1 MALGGTIATNH
12 FSNSTVDE
20 TWMDFNWSAS
30 QNKNDNY
37 SNVSWEVR
45 AKRNSSHWV
54 KFYNVYLNINGDVR
68 NLSGKY
74 DNDTVIASGSFT
86 VWHNSTGDGS
96 FSISM
101 SANVYYSNSGS
112 ISKSDSCNL
121 DRIPRYLSSMN
132 VWLDSS
138 GLNWAKVKWT
148 CGEERDWTGWSFQ
161 MGISDDK
168 KDYTGSATYQEEV
181 ASDGKSG
188 WFLIK
193 NLEPALNTA
202 ITVKITRKDSQLS
215 SYKNINISTK
225 NKATITSQNDNFS
238 VNSDNSLT
246 VKCDNPSGN
255 QIAYFLDCPSGTRR
269 LTSNKTT
276 NTSYTWSAAQ
286 ILSMLQYI
294 KTSNSSSIKIGIITY
309 GNAEYYSEKVGIL
322 NVVNSNPIFS
332 NFTYQDTNNVT
343 TALTGNNQIIIKG
356 YSNVKGIISTA
367 NKAIA
372 QNSATMSKYR
382 FIIGDIQKEA
392 NYSSDSEVGITIS
405 KANNNVFNMYAIDSR
420 GNSTLKTISPSTY
433 KAYNNINI
441 KSAVAQRQNNG
452 IGSGVILTFSGDIW
466 NNSFGNVK
474 NEITSCIYKYKKTNS
489 NTWLT
494 GETNIMPEVKGQS
507 YSKSV
512 LIKGDKGAEGFEVNS
527 SYNVQIIIKDKLS
540 TYTYELLIGTGTPGI
555 AITAKGIAF
564 FNMYDEQLG
573 GAIQI
578 TGDLYVNGKKINS

>member
-1 MALGGTIATNH
+1 MALSGTIATNH

-37 SNVSWEVR
+37 SSVSWEVR
-45 AKRNSSHWV
+45 AKRTNSHWV

-68 NLSGKY
+68 NLSGQY
-74 DNDTVIASGSFT
+74 YNDTVIASGSFT

-96 FSISM
+96 FSMSM
-101 SANVYYSNSGS
+101 SANVYYSNGGN
-112 ISKSDSCNL
+112 ISDSGTCWL
-121 DRIPRYLSSMN
+121 DKIPRYLNSINIYNNGSS
-132 VWLDSS
+132 
-138 GLNWAKVKWT
+138 LNSISVKWT
-148 CGEERDWTGWSFQ
+148 CDPNRDWTQYSLNGGGWTDAGDSVS
-161 MGISDDK
+161 SDNRSG
-168 KDYTGSATYQEEV
+168 TFTIGGLQPNTTYSVKVRLRRADSKLWSE
-181 ASDGKSG
+181 SG
-188 WFLIK
+188 
-193 NLEPALNTA
+193 T
-202 ITVKITRKDSQLS
+202 
-215 SYKNINISTK
+215 INIATK
-225 NKATITSQNDNFS
+225 NKATIISQNDNFS
-238 VNSDNSLT
+238 VNSDNALI

-269 LTSNKTT
+269 LTSAKTT

-309 GNAEYYSEKVGIL
+309 GNAEYYSEKVGTL

-332 NFTYQDTNNVT
+332 NFTYQDTNNAT

-372 QNSATMSKYR
+372 QNSADMSKYR
-382 FIIGDIQKEA
+382 FIIGDVQKEA

-405 KANNNVFNMYAIDSR
+405 NANNNVFNMYAIDSR

-433 KAYNNINI
+433 KAYSNINI

-452 IGSGVILTFSGDIW
+452 IGSSVVLTFAGDIW
-466 NNSFGNVK
+466 NNSFGSVQ

-494 GETNIMPEVKGQS
+494 GKTNIMPDVKGQS
-507 YSKSV
+507 YSKSI
-512 LIKGDKGAEGFEVNS
+512 LIKGDKGAEGFEVSS

-540 TYTYELLIGTGTPGI
+540 TYTYELLIGTGKPGI

-564 FNMYDEQLG
+564 FNMYDESLG
-573 GAIQI
+573 GAVQI

>member
-1 MALGGTIATNH
+1 MALSGTIATNH

-37 SNVSWEVR
+37 SSVSWEVR
-45 AKRNSSHWV
+45 AKRTNSHWV

-68 NLSGKY
+68 NLSGQY
-74 DNDTVIASGSFT
+74 YNDTVIASGSFT

-96 FSISM
+96 FSMSM
-101 SANVYYSNSGS
+101 SANVYYSNGGNISGS
-112 ISKSDSCNL
+112 GTCWL
-121 DRIPRYLSSMN
+121 DKIPRYLNSINIYNNGSS
-132 VWLDSS
+132 
-138 GLNWAKVKWT
+138 LNSISVKWT
-148 CGEERDWTGWSFQ
+148 CDPNRDWTQYSLNGGGWTDAGDSVS
-161 MGISDDK
+161 SDNRSG
-168 KDYTGSATYQEEV
+168 TFTIGGLQPNTTYSVKVRLRRADSKLWSE
-181 ASDGKSG
+181 SG
-188 WFLIK
+188 
-193 NLEPALNTA
+193 T
-202 ITVKITRKDSQLS
+202 ITIA
-215 SYKNINISTK
+215 TK
-225 NKATITSQNDNFS
+225 NKATIISQNDNFS
-238 VNSDNSLT
+238 VNSDNALI

-269 LTSNKTT
+269 LTSAKTT

-309 GNAEYYSEKVGIL
+309 GNAEYYSEKVGTL

-433 KAYNNINI
+433 KAYSNINI

-452 IGSGVILTFSGDIW
+452 IGSSVVLTFAGDIW
-466 NNSFGNVK
+466 NNSFGSVQ

-494 GETNIMPEVKGQS
+494 GKTNIMPEVKGQS

>member
-1 MALGGTIATNH
+1 MALSGTIATNH

-37 SNVSWEVR
+37 SSVSWEVR
-45 AKRNSSHWV
+45 AKRTNSHWV

-68 NLSGKY
+68 NLSGQY
-74 DNDTVIASGSFT
+74 YNDTVIASGSFT

-96 FSISM
+96 FSMSM
-101 SANVYYSNSGS
+101 SANVYYSNGGNISGS
-112 ISKSDSCNL
+112 STCWL
-121 DRIPRYLSSMN
+121 DKIPRYLNSINIYNNGSS
-132 VWLDSS
+132 
-138 GLNWAKVKWT
+138 LNSISVKWT
-148 CGEERDWTGWSFQ
+148 CDPNRDWTQYSLNGGGWTDAGDSVS
-161 MGISDDK
+161 SDNRSG
-168 KDYTGSATYQEEV
+168 TFTIGGLQPNTTYSVKVRLRRADSKLWSE
-181 ASDGKSG
+181 SG
-188 WFLIK
+188 
-193 NLEPALNTA
+193 T
-202 ITVKITRKDSQLS
+202 
-215 SYKNINISTK
+215 INIATK
-225 NKATITSQNDNFS
+225 NKATIISQNDNFS
-238 VNSDNSLT
+238 VNSDNALI

-269 LTSNKTT
+269 LTSAKTT

-309 GNAEYYSEKVGIL
+309 GNAEYYSEKVGTL

-332 NFTYQDTNNVT
+332 NFTYQDTNNAT

-420 GNSTLKTISPSTY
+420 GNSTLKTISPRTY
-433 KAYNNINI
+433 KAYSNINI

-452 IGSGVILTFSGDIW
+452 IGSSVVLTFAGDIW
-466 NNSFGNVK
+466 NNSFGSVQ

-494 GETNIMPEVKGQS
+494 GKTNIMPEVKGQS

>member
-1 MALGGTIATNH
+1 MALSGTIATNH

-37 SNVSWEVR
+37 SSVSWEVR
-45 AKRNSSHWV
+45 AKRTNSHWV

-68 NLSGKY
+68 NLSGQY
-74 DNDTVIASGSFT
+74 YNDTVIASGSFT

-96 FSISM
+96 FSMSM
-101 SANVYYSNSGS
+101 SANVYYSNGGNISGS
-112 ISKSDSCNL
+112 GTCWL
-121 DRIPRYLSSMN
+121 DKIPRYLNSINIYNNGSS
-132 VWLDSS
+132 
-138 GLNWAKVKWT
+138 LNSISVKWT
-148 CGEERDWTGWSFQ
+148 CDPNRDWTQYSLNGGGWTDAGDSVS
-161 MGISDDK
+161 SDNRSG
-168 KDYTGSATYQEEV
+168 TFTIGGLQPNTTYSVKVRLRRADSKLWSE
-181 ASDGKSG
+181 SG
-188 WFLIK
+188 
-193 NLEPALNTA
+193 T
-202 ITVKITRKDSQLS
+202 ITIA
-215 SYKNINISTK
+215 TK
-225 NKATITSQNDNFS
+225 NKATIISQNDNFS
-238 VNSDNSLT
+238 VNSDNALI
-246 VKCDNPSGN
+246 VKCVNPSGN

-269 LTSNKTT
+269 LTSAKTT

-309 GNAEYYSEKVGIL
+309 GNAEYYSEKVGTL

-420 GNSTLKTISPSTY
+420 GNSTLKTISPRTY
-433 KAYNNINI
+433 KAYSNINI

-452 IGSGVILTFSGDIW
+452 IGSSVVLTFAGDIW
-466 NNSFGNVK
+466 NNSFGSVQ

-494 GETNIMPEVKGQS
+494 GKTNIMPEVKGQS

>member
-1 MALGGTIATNH
+1 MALSGTIATNH

-37 SNVSWEVR
+37 SSVSWEVR
-45 AKRNSSHWV
+45 AKRTNSHWV

-68 NLSGKY
+68 NLSGQY
-74 DNDTVIASGSFT
+74 YNDTVIASGSFT

-96 FSISM
+96 FSMSM
-101 SANVYYSNSGS
+101 SANVYYSNGGNISGS
-112 ISKSDSCNL
+112 GTCWL
-121 DRIPRYLSSMN
+121 DKIPRYLNSINIYNNGSS
-132 VWLDSS
+132 
-138 GLNWAKVKWT
+138 LNSISVKWT
-148 CGEERDWTGWSFQ
+148 CDPNRDWTQYSLNGGGWTDAGDSVS
-161 MGISDDK
+161 SDNRSG
-168 KDYTGSATYQEEV
+168 TFTIGGLQPNTTYSVKVRLRRADSKLWSE
-181 ASDGKSG
+181 SG
-188 WFLIK
+188 
-193 NLEPALNTA
+193 T
-202 ITVKITRKDSQLS
+202 ITIA
-215 SYKNINISTK
+215 TK
-225 NKATITSQNDNFS
+225 NKATIISQNDNFS
-238 VNSDNSLT
+238 VNSDNALI

-269 LTSNKTT
+269 LTSAKTT

-309 GNAEYYSEKVGIL
+309 GNAEYYSEKVGTL

-332 NFTYQDTNNVT
+332 NFTYQDTNNAT

-372 QNSATMSKYR
+372 QNSADMSKYR
-382 FIIGDIQKEA
+382 FIIGDVQKEA

-405 KANNNVFNMYAIDSR
+405 NANNNVFNMYAIDSR

-433 KAYNNINI
+433 KAYSNINI

-452 IGSGVILTFSGDIW
+452 IGSSVVLTFAGDIW
-466 NNSFGNVK
+466 NNSFGSVQ

-494 GETNIMPEVKGQS
+494 GKTNIMPDVKGQS
-507 YSKSV
+507 YSKSI
-512 LIKGDKGAEGFEVNS
+512 LIKGDKGAEGFEVSS

-540 TYTYELLIGTGTPGI
+540 TYTYELLIGTGKPGI
-555 AITAKGIAF
+555 AITANGIAF
-564 FNMYDEQLG
+564 FNMYDESLG
-573 GAIQI
+573 GAVQI

>member
-1 MALGGTIATNH
+1 MALSGTIATNH

-37 SNVSWEVR
+37 SSVSWEVR
-45 AKRNSSHWV
+45 AKRTNSHWV

-68 NLSGKY
+68 NLSGQY
-74 DNDTVIASGSFT
+74 YNDTVIASGSFT

-96 FSISM
+96 FSMSM
-101 SANVYYSNSGS
+101 SANVYYSNGGNISGS
-112 ISKSDSCNL
+112 GTCWL
-121 DRIPRYLSSMN
+121 DKIPRYLNSINIYNNGSS
-132 VWLDSS
+132 
-138 GLNWAKVKWT
+138 LNSISVKWT
-148 CGEERDWTGWSFQ
+148 CDPNRDWTQYSLNGGGWTDAGDSVS
-161 MGISDDK
+161 SDNRSG
-168 KDYTGSATYQEEV
+168 TFTIGGLQPNTTYSVKVRLRRADSKLWSE
-181 ASDGKSG
+181 SG
-188 WFLIK
+188 
-193 NLEPALNTA
+193 T
-202 ITVKITRKDSQLS
+202 
-215 SYKNINISTK
+215 INIATK
-225 NKATITSQNDNFS
+225 NKATIISQNDNFS
-238 VNSDNSLT
+238 VNSDNALI

-269 LTSNKTT
+269 LTSAKTT

-309 GNAEYYSEKVGIL
+309 GNAEYYSEKVGTL

-332 NFTYQDTNNVT
+332 NFTYQDTNNAT

-372 QNSATMSKYR
+372 QNSADMSKYR
-382 FIIGDIQKEA
+382 FIIGDVQKEA
-392 NYSSDSEVGITIS
+392 NYSSNSEVGITIS
-405 KANNNVFNMYAIDSR
+405 NANNNVFNMYAIDSR

-433 KAYNNINI
+433 KAYSNINI

-452 IGSGVILTFSGDIW
+452 IGSSVVLTFAGDIW
-466 NNSFGNVK
+466 NNSFGSVQ

-494 GETNIMPEVKGQS
+494 GKTNIMPDVKGQS
-507 YSKSV
+507 YSKSI
-512 LIKGDKGAEGFEVNS
+512 LIKGDKGAEGFEVSS

-540 TYTYELLIGTGTPGI
+540 TYTYELLIGTGKPGI

-564 FNMYDEQLG
+564 FNMYDESLG
-573 GAIQI
+573 GAVQI

>member
-1 MALGGTIATNH
+1 MALSGTIATNH

-37 SNVSWEVR
+37 SSVSWEVR
-45 AKRNSSHWV
+45 AKRTNSHWV

-68 NLSGKY
+68 NLSGQY
-74 DNDTVIASGSFT
+74 YNDTVIASGSFT

-96 FSISM
+96 FSMSM
-101 SANVYYSNSGS
+101 SANVYYSNGGNISGS
-112 ISKSDSCNL
+112 GTCWL
-121 DRIPRYLSSMN
+121 DKIPRYLNSINIYNNGSS
-132 VWLDSS
+132 
-138 GLNWAKVKWT
+138 LNSISVKWT
-148 CGEERDWTGWSFQ
+148 CDPNRDWTQYSLNGGGWTDAGDSVS
-161 MGISDDK
+161 SDNRSG
-168 KDYTGSATYQEEV
+168 TFTIGGLQPNTTYSVKVRLRRADSKLWSE
-181 ASDGKSG
+181 SG
-188 WFLIK
+188 
-193 NLEPALNTA
+193 T
-202 ITVKITRKDSQLS
+202 
-215 SYKNINISTK
+215 INIATK
-225 NKATITSQNDNFS
+225 NKATIISQNDNFS
-238 VNSDNSLT
+238 VNSDNALI

-269 LTSNKTT
+269 LTSAKTT

-309 GNAEYYSEKVGIL
+309 GNAEYYSEKVGTL

-332 NFTYQDTNNVT
+332 NFTYQDTNNAT

-372 QNSATMSKYR
+372 QNSADMSKYR
-382 FIIGDIQKEA
+382 FIIGDVQKEA

-405 KANNNVFNMYAIDSR
+405 NANNNVFNMYAIDSR

-433 KAYNNINI
+433 KAYSNINI

-452 IGSGVILTFSGDIW
+452 IGSSVVLTFAGDIW
-466 NNSFGNVK
+466 NNSFGSVQ

-494 GETNIMPEVKGQS
+494 GKTNIMPDVKGQS
-507 YSKSV
+507 YSKSI
-512 LIKGDKGAEGFEVNS
+512 LIKGDKGAEGFEVSS

-540 TYTYELLIGTGTPGI
+540 TYTYELLIGTGKPGI

-564 FNMYDEQLG
+564 FNMYDESLG
-573 GAIQI
+573 GAVQI

>member
-1 MALGGTIATNH
+1 MALSGTIATNH

-37 SNVSWEVR
+37 SSVSWEVR
-45 AKRNSSHWV
+45 AKRTNSHWV

-68 NLSGKY
+68 NLSGQY
-74 DNDTVIASGSFT
+74 YNDTVIASGSFT

-96 FSISM
+96 FSMSM
-101 SANVYYSNSGS
+101 SANVYYSNGGNISGS
-112 ISKSDSCNL
+112 GTCWL
-121 DRIPRYLSSMN
+121 DKIPRYLNSINIYNNGSS
-132 VWLDSS
+132 
-138 GLNWAKVKWT
+138 LNSISVKWT
-148 CGEERDWTGWSFQ
+148 CDPNRDWTQYSLNGGGWTDAGDSVS
-161 MGISDDK
+161 SDNRSG
-168 KDYTGSATYQEEV
+168 TFTIGGLQPNTTYSVKVRLRRTDSKLWSE
-181 ASDGKSG
+181 SG
-188 WFLIK
+188 
-193 NLEPALNTA
+193 T
-202 ITVKITRKDSQLS
+202 
-215 SYKNINISTK
+215 INIATK
-225 NKATITSQNDNFS
+225 NKATIISQNDNFS
-238 VNSDNSLT
+238 VNSDNALI

-269 LTSNKTT
+269 LTSAKTT

-309 GNAEYYSEKVGIL
+309 GNAEYYSEKVGTL

-332 NFTYQDTNNVT
+332 NFTYQDTNNAT

-372 QNSATMSKYR
+372 QNSADMSKYR
-382 FIIGDIQKEA
+382 FIIGDVQKEA

-405 KANNNVFNMYAIDSR
+405 NANNNVFNMYAIDSR

-433 KAYNNINI
+433 KAYSNINI

-452 IGSGVILTFSGDIW
+452 IGSSVVLTFAGDIW
-466 NNSFGNVK
+466 NNSFGSVQ

-494 GETNIMPEVKGQS
+494 GKTNIMPDVKGQS
-507 YSKSV
+507 YSKSI
-512 LIKGDKGAEGFEVNS
+512 LIKGDKGAEGFEVSS

-540 TYTYELLIGTGTPGI
+540 TYTYELLIGTGKPGI
-555 AITAKGIAF
+555 AITANGIAF
-564 FNMYDEQLG
+564 FNMYDESLG
-573 GAIQI
+573 GAVQI

>member
-1 MALGGTIATNH
+1 MALSGTIATNH

-37 SNVSWEVR
+37 SSVSWEVR
-45 AKRNSSHWV
+45 AKRTNSHWV

-68 NLSGKY
+68 NLSGQY
-74 DNDTVIASGSFT
+74 YNDTVIASGSFT

-96 FSISM
+96 FSMSM
-101 SANVYYSNSGS
+101 SANVYYSNGGNISGS
-112 ISKSDSCNL
+112 GTCWL
-121 DRIPRYLSSMN
+121 DKIPRYLNSINIYNNGSS
-132 VWLDSS
+132 
-138 GLNWAKVKWT
+138 LNSISVKWT
-148 CGEERDWTGWSFQ
+148 CDPNRDWTQYSLNGGGWTDAGDSVS
-161 MGISDDK
+161 SDNRSG
-168 KDYTGSATYQEEV
+168 TFTIGGLQPNTTYSV
-181 ASDGKSG
+181 KVRLRRADSG
-188 WFLIK
+188 LWS
-193 NLEPALNTA
+193 ESGT
-202 ITVKITRKDSQLS
+202 ITIA
-215 SYKNINISTK
+215 TK

-238 VNSDNSLT
+238 VNSDNALI
-246 VKCDNPSGN
+246 VKCDNTSGN

-269 LTSNKTT
+269 LTSAKTT

-309 GNAEYYSEKVGIL
+309 GNAEYYSEKIGTL

-332 NFTYQDTNNVT
+332 NFTYQDTNNAT

-372 QNSATMSKYR
+372 QNSADMSKYR
-382 FIIGDIQKEA
+382 FIIGDVQKEA

-405 KANNNVFNMYAIDSR
+405 NANNNVFNMYAIDSR

-433 KAYNNINI
+433 KAYSNINI
-441 KSAVAQRQNNG
+441 KSAVAERQNNG
-452 IGSGVILTFSGDIW
+452 IGSSVVLTFAGDIW
-466 NNSFGNVK
+466 NNSFGSVQ

-494 GETNIMPEVKGQS
+494 GETNIMPDVKGQS
-507 YSKSV
+507 YSKSI
-512 LIKGDKGAEGFEVNS
+512 LIKGDKGAEGFEVSS

-540 TYTYELLIGTGTPGI
+540 TYTYELLIGTGKPGI
-555 AITAKGIAF
+555 AITANGIAF
-564 FNMYDEQLG
+564 FNMYDESLG
-573 GAIQI
+573 GAVQI

>member
-1 MALGGTIATNH
+1 MALSGTIATNH

-37 SNVSWEVR
+37 SSVSWEVR
-45 AKRNSSHWV
+45 TKRTNSHWV

-68 NLSGKY
+68 NLSGQY
-74 DNDTVIASGSFT
+74 YNDTVIASGSFT

-96 FSISM
+96 FSMSM
-101 SANVYYSNSGS
+101 SANVYYSNGGNISGS
-112 ISKSDSCNL
+112 GTCWL
-121 DRIPRYLSSMN
+121 DKIPRYLNSINIYNNGSS
-132 VWLDSS
+132 
-138 GLNWAKVKWT
+138 LNSISVKWT
-148 CGEERDWTGWSFQ
+148 CDPNRDWTQYSLNGGGWTDAGDSVS
-161 MGISDDK
+161 SDNRSG
-168 KDYTGSATYQEEV
+168 TFTIGGLQPNTTYSVKVRLRRADSKLWSE
-181 ASDGKSG
+181 SG
-188 WFLIK
+188 
-193 NLEPALNTA
+193 T
-202 ITVKITRKDSQLS
+202 
-215 SYKNINISTK
+215 INIATK
-225 NKATITSQNDNFS
+225 NKATIISQNDNFS
-238 VNSDNSLT
+238 VNSDNALI

-269 LTSNKTT
+269 LTSAKTT

-309 GNAEYYSEKVGIL
+309 GNAEYYSEKVGTL

-332 NFTYQDTNNVT
+332 NFTYQDTNNAT

-372 QNSATMSKYR
+372 QNSADMSKYR
-382 FIIGDIQKEA
+382 FIIGDVQKEA

-405 KANNNVFNMYAIDSR
+405 NANNNVFNMYAIDSR

-433 KAYNNINI
+433 KAYSNINI

-452 IGSGVILTFSGDIW
+452 IGSSVVLTFAGDIW
-466 NNSFGNVK
+466 NNSFGSVQ

-494 GETNIMPEVKGQS
+494 GKTNIMPDVKGQS
-507 YSKSV
+507 YSKSI
-512 LIKGDKGAEGFEVNS
+512 LIKGDKGAEGFEVSS

-540 TYTYELLIGTGTPGI
+540 TYTYELLIGTGKPGI

-564 FNMYDEQLG
+564 FNMYDESLG
-573 GAIQI
+573 GAVQI

>member
-1 MALGGTIATNH
+1 MALSGTIATNH

-37 SNVSWEVR
+37 SSVSWEVR
-45 AKRNSSHWV
+45 AKRTNSHWV

-68 NLSGKY
+68 NLSGQY
-74 DNDTVIASGSFT
+74 YNDTVIASGSFT

-96 FSISM
+96 FSMSM
-101 SANVYYSNSGS
+101 SANVYYSNGGNISGS
-112 ISKSDSCNL
+112 STCWL
-121 DRIPRYLSSMN
+121 DKIPRYLNSINIYNNGSS
-132 VWLDSS
+132 
-138 GLNWAKVKWT
+138 LNSISVKWT
-148 CGEERDWTGWSFQ
+148 CDPNRDWTQYSLNGGGWTDAGDSVS
-161 MGISDDK
+161 SDNRSG
-168 KDYTGSATYQEEV
+168 TFTIGGLQPNTTYSVKVRLRRADSKLWSE
-181 ASDGKSG
+181 SG
-188 WFLIK
+188 
-193 NLEPALNTA
+193 T
-202 ITVKITRKDSQLS
+202 
-215 SYKNINISTK
+215 INIATK
-225 NKATITSQNDNFS
+225 NKATIISQNDNFS
-238 VNSDNSLT
+238 VNSDNALI

-269 LTSNKTT
+269 LTSAKTT

-309 GNAEYYSEKVGIL
+309 GNAEYYSEKVGTL

-332 NFTYQDTNNVT
+332 NFTYQDTNNAT

-372 QNSATMSKYR
+372 QNSADMSKYR
-382 FIIGDIQKEA
+382 FIIGDVQKEA

-405 KANNNVFNMYAIDSR
+405 NANNNVFNMYAIDSR

-433 KAYNNINI
+433 KAYSNINI

-452 IGSGVILTFSGDIW
+452 IGSSVVLTFAGDIW
-466 NNSFGNVK
+466 NNSFGSVQ

-494 GETNIMPEVKGQS
+494 GKTNIMPDVKGQS
-507 YSKSV
+507 YSKSI
-512 LIKGDKGAEGFEVNS
+512 LIKGDKGAEGFEVSS

-540 TYTYELLIGTGTPGI
+540 TYTYELLIGTGKPGI

-564 FNMYDEQLG
+564 FNMYDESLG
-573 GAIQI
+573 GAVQI

>member
-1 MALGGTIATNH
+1 MALSGTIATNH

-37 SNVSWEVR
+37 SSVSWEVR
-45 AKRNSSHWV
+45 AKRTNSHWV

-68 NLSGKY
+68 NLSGQY
-74 DNDTVIASGSFT
+74 YNDTVIASGSFT

-101 SANVYYSNSGS
+101 SANVYYSNGGNISGS
-112 ISKSDSCNL
+112 GTCWL
-121 DRIPRYLSSMN
+121 DKIPRYLSSMN
-132 VWLDSS
+132 AWLDSS

-148 CGEERDWTGWSFQ
+148 CGEKRDWTGWSFQ
-161 MGISDDK
+161 MGISDDQK
-168 KDYTGSATYQEEV
+168 TYTGSATYQEDV
-181 ASDGKSG
+181 ATDGKSG

-193 NLEPALNTA
+193 NLEPALNTT
-202 ITVKITRKDSQLS
+202 ITVKIRREDSQLS
-215 SYKNINISTK
+215 SYKNISISTK
-225 NKATITSQNDNFS
+225 NKAVISNIADKFNI
-238 VNSDNSLT
+238 NSDKELT
-246 VKCDNPSGN
+246 VSCNNPSGN

-269 LTSNKTT
+269 LTTSKTT

-286 ILSMLQYI
+286 ILSMLQYF
-294 KTSNSSSIKIGIITY
+294 KTSNSSSIKVGVITY
-309 GNAEYYSEKVGIL
+309 GNAEYYSEKVGTL

-332 NFTYQDTNNVT
+332 NFTYQDTNNAT

-382 FIIGDIQKEA
+382 FIIGDTQKEA

-433 KAYNNINI
+433 KAYSNINI

-452 IGSGVILTFSGDIW
+452 IGSSVVLTFAGDIW
-466 NNSFGNVK
+466 NNSFGSVQ

-494 GETNIMPEVKGQS
+494 GKTNIMPEVKGQS

>member
-1 MALGGTIATNH
+1 MALSGTIATNH

-37 SNVSWEVR
+37 SSVSWEVR
-45 AKRNSSHWV
+45 AKRTNSHWV

-68 NLSGKY
+68 NLSGQY
-74 DNDTVIASGSFT
+74 YNDTVIASGSFT

-96 FSISM
+96 FSMSM
-101 SANVYYSNSGS
+101 SANVYYSNGGNISGS
-112 ISKSDSCNL
+112 GTCWL
-121 DRIPRYLSSMN
+121 DKIPRYLNSINIYNNGSS
-132 VWLDSS
+132 
-138 GLNWAKVKWT
+138 LNSISVKWT
-148 CGEERDWTGWSFQ
+148 CDPNRDWTQYSLNGGGWTDAGDSVS
-161 MGISDDK
+161 SDNRSG
-168 KDYTGSATYQEEV
+168 TFTIGGLQPNTTYSVKVRLRRADSKLWSE
-181 ASDGKSG
+181 SG
-188 WFLIK
+188 
-193 NLEPALNTA
+193 T
-202 ITVKITRKDSQLS
+202 
-215 SYKNINISTK
+215 INIATK
-225 NKATITSQNDNFS
+225 NKATIISQNDNFS
-238 VNSDNSLT
+238 VNSDNALI

-269 LTSNKTT
+269 LTSAKTT

-309 GNAEYYSEKVGIL
+309 GNAEYYSEKVGTL

-332 NFTYQDTNNVT
+332 NFTYQDTNNAT

-420 GNSTLKTISPSTY
+420 GNSTLKTISPRTY
-433 KAYNNINI
+433 KAYSNINI

-452 IGSGVILTFSGDIW
+452 IGSSVVLTFAGDIW
-466 NNSFGNVK
+466 NNSFGSVQ

-494 GETNIMPEVKGQS
+494 GKTNIMPEVKGQS

>member
-1 MALGGTIATNH
+1 MALSGTIATNH

-37 SNVSWEVR
+37 SSVSWEVR
-45 AKRNSSHWV
+45 AKRTNSHWV

-68 NLSGKY
+68 NLSGQY
-74 DNDTVIASGSFT
+74 YNDTVIASGSFT

-96 FSISM
+96 FSMSI
-101 SANVYYSNSGS
+101 SANVYYSNGGNISGS
-112 ISKSDSCNL
+112 GTCWL
-121 DRIPRYLSSMN
+121 DKIPRYLNSINIYNNGSS
-132 VWLDSS
+132 
-138 GLNWAKVKWT
+138 LNSISVKWT
-148 CGEERDWTGWSFQ
+148 CDPNRDWTQYSLNGGGWTDAGDSVS
-161 MGISDDK
+161 SDNRSG
-168 KDYTGSATYQEEV
+168 TFTIGGLQPNTTYSVKVRLRRADSKLWSE
-181 ASDGKSG
+181 SG
-188 WFLIK
+188 
-193 NLEPALNTA
+193 T
-202 ITVKITRKDSQLS
+202 
-215 SYKNINISTK
+215 INIATK
-225 NKATITSQNDNFS
+225 NKATIISQNDNFS
-238 VNSDNSLT
+238 VNSDNALI

-269 LTSNKTT
+269 LTSAKTT

-309 GNAEYYSEKVGIL
+309 GNAEYYSEKVGTL

-332 NFTYQDTNNVT
+332 NFTYQDTNNAT

-372 QNSATMSKYR
+372 QNSADMSKYR
-382 FIIGDIQKEA
+382 FIIGDVQKEA

-405 KANNNVFNMYAIDSR
+405 NANNNVFNMYAIDSR

-433 KAYNNINI
+433 KAYSNINI

-452 IGSGVILTFSGDIW
+452 IGSSVVLTFAGDIW
-466 NNSFGNVK
+466 NNSFGSVQ

-494 GETNIMPEVKGQS
+494 GKTNIMPDVKGQS
-507 YSKSV
+507 YSKSI
-512 LIKGDKGAEGFEVNS
+512 LIKGDKGAEGFEVSS

-540 TYTYELLIGTGTPGI
+540 TYTYELLIGTGKPGI
-555 AITAKGIAF
+555 AITANGIAF
-564 FNMYDEQLG
+564 FNMYDESLG
-573 GAIQI
+573 GAVQI

>member
-1 MALGGTIATNH
+1 MALSGTIATNH

-37 SNVSWEVR
+37 SSVSWEVR
-45 AKRNSSHWV
+45 AKRTNSHWV

-68 NLSGKY
+68 NLSGQY
-74 DNDTVIASGSFT
+74 YNDTVIASGSFT

-96 FSISM
+96 FSMSM
-101 SANVYYSNSGS
+101 SANVYYSNGGNISGS
-112 ISKSDSCNL
+112 GTCWLNK
-121 DRIPRYLSSMN
+121 IPRYLNSINIYNNGSS
-132 VWLDSS
+132 
-138 GLNWAKVKWT
+138 LNSISVKWT
-148 CGEERDWTGWSFQ
+148 CDPNRDWTQYSLNGGGWTDAGDSVS
-161 MGISDDK
+161 SDNRSG
-168 KDYTGSATYQEEV
+168 TFTIGGLQPNTTYSVKVRLRRADSKLWSE
-181 ASDGKSG
+181 SG
-188 WFLIK
+188 
-193 NLEPALNTA
+193 T
-202 ITVKITRKDSQLS
+202 
-215 SYKNINISTK
+215 INIATK
-225 NKATITSQNDNFS
+225 NKATIISQNDNFS
-238 VNSDNSLT
+238 VNSDNALI

-269 LTSNKTT
+269 LTSAKTT

-309 GNAEYYSEKVGIL
+309 GNAEYYSEKVGTL

-332 NFTYQDTNNVT
+332 NFTYQDTNNAT

-420 GNSTLKTISPSTY
+420 GNSTLKTISPRTY
-433 KAYNNINI
+433 KAYSNINI

-452 IGSGVILTFSGDIW
+452 IGSSVVLTFAGDIW
-466 NNSFGNVK
+466 NNSFGSVQ

-494 GETNIMPEVKGQS
+494 GKTNIMPEVKGQS

>member
-1 MALGGTIATNH
+1 MALSGTIATNH

-37 SNVSWEVR
+37 SSVSWEVR
-45 AKRNSSHWV
+45 AKRTNSHWV

-68 NLSGKY
+68 NLSGQY
-74 DNDTVIASGSFT
+74 YNDTVIASGSFT

-96 FSISM
+96 FSMSI
-101 SANVYYSNSGS
+101 SANVYYSNGGNISGS
-112 ISKSDSCNL
+112 GTCWL
-121 DRIPRYLSSMN
+121 DKIPRYLNSINIYNNGSS
-132 VWLDSS
+132 
-138 GLNWAKVKWT
+138 LNSISVKWT
-148 CGEERDWTGWSFQ
+148 CDPNRDWTQYSLNGGGWTDAGDSVS
-161 MGISDDK
+161 SDNRSG
-168 KDYTGSATYQEEV
+168 TFTIGGLQPNTTYSVKVRLRRADSKLWSE
-181 ASDGKSG
+181 SG
-188 WFLIK
+188 
-193 NLEPALNTA
+193 T
-202 ITVKITRKDSQLS
+202 
-215 SYKNINISTK
+215 INIATK
-225 NKATITSQNDNFS
+225 NKATIISQNDNFS
-238 VNSDNSLT
+238 VNSDNALI

-269 LTSNKTT
+269 LTSAKTT

-309 GNAEYYSEKVGIL
+309 GNAEYYSEKVGTL

-332 NFTYQDTNNVT
+332 NFTYQDTNNAT

-372 QNSATMSKYR
+372 QNSADMSKYR
-382 FIIGDIQKEA
+382 FIIGDVQKEA

-405 KANNNVFNMYAIDSR
+405 NANNNVFNMYAIDSR

-433 KAYNNINI
+433 KAYSNINI

-452 IGSGVILTFSGDIW
+452 IGSSVVLTFAGDIW
-466 NNSFGNVK
+466 NNSFGSVQ

-494 GETNIMPEVKGQS
+494 GKTNIMPDVKGQS
-507 YSKSV
+507 YSKSI
-512 LIKGDKGAEGFEVNS
+512 LIKGDKGAEGFEVSS

-540 TYTYELLIGTGTPGI
+540 TYTYELLIGTGKPGI

-564 FNMYDEQLG
+564 FNMYDESLG
-573 GAIQI
+573 GAVQI

>member
-1 MALGGTIATNH
+1 MALSGTIATNH

-30 QNKNDNY
+30 QNKNNNY
-37 SNVSWEVR
+37 SSVSWEVR
-45 AKRNSSHWV
+45 AKRTNSHWV

-68 NLSGKY
+68 NLSGQY
-74 DNDTVIASGSFT
+74 YNDTVIASGSFT

-96 FSISM
+96 FSMSM
-101 SANVYYSNSGS
+101 SANVYYSNGGNISGS
-112 ISKSDSCNL
+112 GTCWL
-121 DRIPRYLSSMN
+121 DKIPRYLNSINIYNNGSS
-132 VWLDSS
+132 
-138 GLNWAKVKWT
+138 LNSISVKWT
-148 CGEERDWTGWSFQ
+148 CDPNRDWTQYSLNGGGWTDAGDSVS
-161 MGISDDK
+161 SDNRSG
-168 KDYTGSATYQEEV
+168 TFTIGGLQPNTTYSVKVRLRRADSKLWSE
-181 ASDGKSG
+181 SG
-188 WFLIK
+188 
-193 NLEPALNTA
+193 T
-202 ITVKITRKDSQLS
+202 
-215 SYKNINISTK
+215 INIATK
-225 NKATITSQNDNFS
+225 NKATIISQNDNFS
-238 VNSDNSLT
+238 VNSDNALI

-269 LTSNKTT
+269 LTSAKTT
-276 NTSYTWSAAQ
+276 NTSYTWSEAQ

-309 GNAEYYSEKVGIL
+309 GNAEYYSEKVGTL

-332 NFTYQDTNNVT
+332 NFTYQDTNNAT

-420 GNSTLKTISPSTY
+420 GNSTLKTISPRTY
-433 KAYNNINI
+433 KAYSNINI

-452 IGSGVILTFSGDIW
+452 IGSSVVLTFAGDIW
-466 NNSFGNVK
+466 NNSFGSVQ

-494 GETNIMPEVKGQS
+494 GKTNIMPEVKGQS

>member
-1 MALGGTIATNH
+1 MALSGTIATNH

-37 SNVSWEVR
+37 SSVSWEVR
-45 AKRNSSHWV
+45 AKRTNSHWV

-68 NLSGKY
+68 NLSGQY
-74 DNDTVIASGSFT
+74 YNDTVIASGSFT

-96 FSISM
+96 FSMSM
-101 SANVYYSNSGS
+101 SANVYYSNGGNISGS
-112 ISKSDSCNL
+112 GTCWL
-121 DRIPRYLSSMN
+121 DKIPRYLNSINIYNNGSS
-132 VWLDSS
+132 
-138 GLNWAKVKWT
+138 LNSISVKWT
-148 CGEERDWTGWSFQ
+148 CDPNADYIQYSLNNGGWTDAHGDYGSTGTSGTFSIGGLAPNTSYNVRIRLRRADSGLWS
-161 MGISDDK
+161 
-168 KDYTGSATYQEEV
+168 E
-181 ASDGKSG
+181 SG
-188 WFLIK
+188 
-193 NLEPALNTA
+193 T
-202 ITVKITRKDSQLS
+202 ITIA
-215 SYKNINISTK
+215 TK

-238 VNSDNSLT
+238 VNSDNALT

-269 LTSNKTT
+269 LTSAKTT

-309 GNAEYYSEKVGIL
+309 GNAEYYSEKVGTL

-332 NFTYQDTNNVT
+332 NFTYQDTNNAT

-372 QNSATMSKYR
+372 QNSADMSKYR
-382 FIIGDIQKEA
+382 FIIGDVQKEA

-405 KANNNVFNMYAIDSR
+405 NANNNVFNMYAIDSR

-433 KAYNNINI
+433 KAYSNINI

-452 IGSGVILTFSGDIW
+452 IGSSVVLTFAGDIW
-466 NNSFGNVK
+466 NNSFGSVQ

-494 GETNIMPEVKGQS
+494 GETNIMPDVKGQS
-507 YSKSV
+507 YSKSI
-512 LIKGDKGAEGFEVNS
+512 LIKGDKGAEGFEVSS

-540 TYTYELLIGTGTPGI
+540 TYTYELLIGTGKPGI
-555 AITAKGIAF
+555 AITANGIAF
-564 FNMYDEQLG
+564 FNMYDESLG
-573 GAIQI
+573 GAVQI

>member
-1 MALGGTIATNH
+1 MALSGTIATNH

-37 SNVSWEVR
+37 SSVSWEVR
-45 AKRNSSHWV
+45 AKRTNSHWV

-68 NLSGKY
+68 NLSGQY
-74 DNDTVIASGSFT
+74 YNDTVIASGSFT

-96 FSISM
+96 FSMSM
-101 SANVYYSNSGS
+101 SANVYYSNGGNISGS
-112 ISKSDSCNL
+112 GTCWL
-121 DRIPRYLSSMN
+121 DKIPRYLNSINIYNNGSS
-132 VWLDSS
+132 
-138 GLNWAKVKWT
+138 LNSISVKWT
-148 CGEERDWTGWSFQ
+148 CDPNRDWTQYSLNGGGWTDAGDSVS
-161 MGISDDK
+161 SDNRSG
-168 KDYTGSATYQEEV
+168 TFTIGGLQPNTTYSVKVRLRRADSKLWSE
-181 ASDGKSG
+181 SG
-188 WFLIK
+188 
-193 NLEPALNTA
+193 T
-202 ITVKITRKDSQLS
+202 
-215 SYKNINISTK
+215 INIATK
-225 NKATITSQNDNFS
+225 NKATIISQNDNFS
-238 VNSDNSLT
+238 VNSDNALI

-269 LTSNKTT
+269 LTSAKTT

-309 GNAEYYSEKVGIL
+309 GNAEYYSEKVGTL

-332 NFTYQDTNNVT
+332 NFTYQDTNNAT

-420 GNSTLKTISPSTY
+420 GNSTLKTISPRTY
-433 KAYNNINI
+433 KAYSNINI

-452 IGSGVILTFSGDIW
+452 IGSSVVLTFAGVIW
-466 NNSFGNVK
+466 YNSFGSVQ
-474 NEITSCIYKYKKTNS
+474 NEITICIYKYKKTNS

-494 GETNIMPEVKGQS
+494 GKTNIMPEVKGQS

>member
-1 MALGGTIATNH
+1 MALSGTIATNH
-12 FSNSTVDE
+12 FSNSTVDD

-37 SNVSWEVR
+37 SSVSWEVR
-45 AKRNSSHWV
+45 AKRTNSHWV

-68 NLSGKY
+68 NLSGQY
-74 DNDTVIASGSFT
+74 YNDTVIASGSFT

-96 FSISM
+96 FSMSM
-101 SANVYYSNSGS
+101 SANVYYSNGGNISGS
-112 ISKSDSCNL
+112 GTCWL
-121 DRIPRYLSSMN
+121 DKIPRYLNSINIYNNGSS
-132 VWLDSS
+132 
-138 GLNWAKVKWT
+138 LNSISVKWT
-148 CGEERDWTGWSFQ
+148 CDPNRDWTQYSLNGGGWTDAGDSVS
-161 MGISDDK
+161 SDNRSG
-168 KDYTGSATYQEEV
+168 TFTIGGLQPNTTYSVKVRLRRADSKLWSE
-181 ASDGKSG
+181 SG
-188 WFLIK
+188 
-193 NLEPALNTA
+193 T
-202 ITVKITRKDSQLS
+202 
-215 SYKNINISTK
+215 INIATK
-225 NKATITSQNDNFS
+225 NKATIISQNDNFS
-238 VNSDNSLT
+238 VNSDNALI

-269 LTSNKTT
+269 LTSAKTT

-309 GNAEYYSEKVGIL
+309 GNAEYYSEKVGTL

-332 NFTYQDTNNVT
+332 NFTYQDTNNAT

-420 GNSTLKTISPSTY
+420 GNSTLKTISPRTY
-433 KAYNNINI
+433 KAYSNINI

-452 IGSGVILTFSGDIW
+452 IGSSVVLTFAGDIW
-466 NNSFGNVK
+466 NNSFGSVQ

-494 GETNIMPEVKGQS
+494 GKTNIMPEVKGQS

>member
-1 MALGGTIATNH
+1 MALSGTIATNH

-37 SNVSWEVR
+37 SSVSWEVR
-45 AKRNSSHWV
+45 AKRTNSHWV

-68 NLSGKY
+68 NLSGQY
-74 DNDTVIASGSFT
+74 YNDTVIASGSFT

-96 FSISM
+96 FSMSM
-101 SANVYYSNSGS
+101 SANVYYSNGGNISGS
-112 ISKSDSCNL
+112 GTCWL
-121 DRIPRYLSSMN
+121 DKIPRYLNSINIYNNGSS
-132 VWLDSS
+132 
-138 GLNWAKVKWT
+138 LNSISVKWT
-148 CGEERDWTGWSFQ
+148 CDPNRDWTQYSLNGGGWNDAGDSVS
-161 MGISDDK
+161 SDNRSG
-168 KDYTGSATYQEEV
+168 TFTIGGLQPNTTYSVKVRLRRADSKLWSE
-181 ASDGKSG
+181 SG
-188 WFLIK
+188 
-193 NLEPALNTA
+193 T
-202 ITVKITRKDSQLS
+202 
-215 SYKNINISTK
+215 INIATK
-225 NKATITSQNDNFS
+225 NKATIISQNDNFS
-238 VNSDNSLT
+238 VNSDNALI

-269 LTSNKTT
+269 LTSAKTT

-309 GNAEYYSEKVGIL
+309 GNAEYYSEKVGTL

-332 NFTYQDTNNVT
+332 NFTYQDTNNAT

-420 GNSTLKTISPSTY
+420 GNSTLKTISPRTY
-433 KAYNNINI
+433 KAYSNINI

-452 IGSGVILTFSGDIW
+452 IGSSVVLTFAGDIW
-466 NNSFGNVK
+466 NNSFGSVQ

-494 GETNIMPEVKGQS
+494 GKTNIMPEVKGQS

>member
-1 MALGGTIATNH
+1 MALSGTIATNH

-37 SNVSWEVR
+37 SSVSWEVR
-45 AKRNSSHWV
+45 AKRTNSHWV

-68 NLSGKY
+68 NLSGQY
-74 DNDTVIASGSFT
+74 YNDTVIASGSFT

-96 FSISM
+96 FSMSM
-101 SANVYYSNSGS
+101 SANVYYSNGGNISGS
-112 ISKSDSCNL
+112 GTCWL
-121 DRIPRYLSSMN
+121 DKIPRYLNSINIYNNGSS
-132 VWLDSS
+132 
-138 GLNWAKVKWT
+138 LNSISVKWT
-148 CGEERDWTGWSFQ
+148 CDPNRDWTQYSLNGGGWTDAGDSVS
-161 MGISDDK
+161 SDNRSG
-168 KDYTGSATYQEEV
+168 TFTIGGLQPNTTYSVKVRLRRADSKLWSE
-181 ASDGKSG
+181 SG
-188 WFLIK
+188 
-193 NLEPALNTA
+193 T
-202 ITVKITRKDSQLS
+202 ITIA
-215 SYKNINISTK
+215 TK
-225 NKATITSQNDNFS
+225 NKATIISQNDNFS
-238 VNSDNSLT
+238 VNSDNALI

-269 LTSNKTT
+269 LTSAKTT

-309 GNAEYYSEKVGIL
+309 GNAEYYSEKVGTL

-420 GNSTLKTISPSTY
+420 GNSTLKTISPSAY
-433 KAYNNINI
+433 KAYSNINI

-452 IGSGVILTFSGDIW
+452 IGSSVVLTFAGDIW
-466 NNSFGNVK
+466 NNSFGSVQ

-494 GETNIMPEVKGQS
+494 GKTNIMPEVKGQS

>member
-1 MALGGTIATNH
+1 MALSGTIATNH

-37 SNVSWEVR
+37 SSVSWEVR
-45 AKRNSSHWV
+45 AKRTNSHWV

-68 NLSGKY
+68 NLSGQY
-74 DNDTVIASGSFT
+74 YNDTVIASGSFT

-96 FSISM
+96 FSMSM
-101 SANVYYSNSGS
+101 SANVYYSNGGNISGS
-112 ISKSDSCNL
+112 GTCWL
-121 DRIPRYLSSMN
+121 DKIPRYLNSINIYNNGSS
-132 VWLDSS
+132 
-138 GLNWAKVKWT
+138 LNSISVKWT
-148 CGEERDWTGWSFQ
+148 CDPNRDWTQYSLNGGGWTDAGDSVS
-161 MGISDDK
+161 SDNRSG
-168 KDYTGSATYQEEV
+168 TFTIGGLQPNTTYSVKVRLRRADSKLWSE
-181 ASDGKSG
+181 SG
-188 WFLIK
+188 
-193 NLEPALNTA
+193 T
-202 ITVKITRKDSQLS
+202 ITIA
-215 SYKNINISTK
+215 TK
-225 NKATITSQNDNFS
+225 NKATIISQNDNFS
-238 VNSDNSLT
+238 VNSDNALI

-269 LTSNKTT
+269 LTSAKTT

-309 GNAEYYSEKVGIL
+309 GNAEYYSEKVGTL

-420 GNSTLKTISPSTY
+420 GNSTLKTISPRTY
-433 KAYNNINI
+433 KAYSNINI

-452 IGSGVILTFSGDIW
+452 IGSSVVLTFAGDIW
-466 NNSFGNVK
+466 NNSFGSVQ

-494 GETNIMPEVKGQS
+494 GKTNIMPEVKGQS

>member
-1 MALGGTIATNH
+1 MALSGTIATNH

-37 SNVSWEVR
+37 SSVSWEVR
-45 AKRNSSHWV
+45 AKRTNSHWV

-68 NLSGKY
+68 NLSGQY
-74 DNDTVIASGSFT
+74 YNDTVIASGSFT

-96 FSISM
+96 FSMSM
-101 SANVYYSNSGS
+101 FANVYYSNGGNISGS
-112 ISKSDSCNL
+112 GTCWL
-121 DRIPRYLSSMN
+121 DKIPRYLNSINIYNNGSS
-132 VWLDSS
+132 
-138 GLNWAKVKWT
+138 LNSISVKWT
-148 CGEERDWTGWSFQ
+148 CDPNRDWTQYSLNGGGWTDAGDSVS
-161 MGISDDK
+161 SDNRSG
-168 KDYTGSATYQEEV
+168 TFTIGGLQPNTTYSVKVRLRRADSKLWSE
-181 ASDGKSG
+181 SG
-188 WFLIK
+188 
-193 NLEPALNTA
+193 T
-202 ITVKITRKDSQLS
+202 
-215 SYKNINISTK
+215 INIATK
-225 NKATITSQNDNFS
+225 NKATIISQNDNFS
-238 VNSDNSLT
+238 VNSDNALI

-420 GNSTLKTISPSTY
+420 GNSTLKTISPRTY
-433 KAYNNINI
+433 KAYSNINI

-452 IGSGVILTFSGDIW
+452 IGSSVVLTFAGDIW
-466 NNSFGNVK
+466 NNSFGSVQ

-494 GETNIMPEVKGQS
+494 GKTNIMPEVKGQS

>member
-1 MALGGTIATNH
+1 MALSGTIATNH

-37 SNVSWEVR
+37 SSVSWEVR
-45 AKRNSSHWV
+45 AKRTNSHWV

-68 NLSGKY
+68 NLSGQY
-74 DNDTVIASGSFT
+74 YNDTVIASGSFT

-96 FSISM
+96 FSMSM
-101 SANVYYSNSGS
+101 SANVYYSNGGNISGS
-112 ISKSDSCNL
+112 GTCWL
-121 DRIPRYLSSMN
+121 DKIPRYLNSINIYNNGSS
-132 VWLDSS
+132 
-138 GLNWAKVKWT
+138 LNSISVKWT
-148 CGEERDWTGWSFQ
+148 CDPNRDWTQYSLNGGGWTDAGDSVS
-161 MGISDDK
+161 SDNRSG
-168 KDYTGSATYQEEV
+168 TFTIGGLQPNTTYSVKVRLRRTDSKLWSE
-181 ASDGKSG
+181 SG
-188 WFLIK
+188 
-193 NLEPALNTA
+193 T
-202 ITVKITRKDSQLS
+202 
-215 SYKNINISTK
+215 INIATK
-225 NKATITSQNDNFS
+225 NKATIISQNDNFS
-238 VNSDNSLT
+238 VNSDNALI

-269 LTSNKTT
+269 LTSAKTT

-309 GNAEYYSEKVGIL
+309 GNAEYYSEKVGTL

-332 NFTYQDTNNVT
+332 NFTYQDTNNAT

-372 QNSATMSKYR
+372 QNSANMSKYR
-382 FIIGDIQKEA
+382 FIIGDVQKEA

-405 KANNNVFNMYAIDSR
+405 NANNNVFNMYAIDSR

-433 KAYNNINI
+433 KAYSNINI

-452 IGSGVILTFSGDIW
+452 IGSSVVLTFAGDIW
-466 NNSFGNVK
+466 NNSFGSVQ

-494 GETNIMPEVKGQS
+494 GKTNIMPDVKGQS
-507 YSKSV
+507 YSKSI
-512 LIKGDKGAEGFEVNS
+512 LIKGDKGAEGFEVSS

-540 TYTYELLIGTGTPGI
+540 TYTYELLIGTGKPGI
-555 AITAKGIAF
+555 AITANGIAF
-564 FNMYDEQLG
+564 FNMYDESLG
-573 GAIQI
+573 GAVQI

>member
-1 MALGGTIATNH
+1 MALSGTIATNH

-37 SNVSWEVR
+37 SSVSWEVR
-45 AKRNSSHWV
+45 AKRTNSHWV

-68 NLSGKY
+68 NLSGQY
-74 DNDTVIASGSFT
+74 YNDTVIASGSFT

-96 FSISM
+96 FSMSM
-101 SANVYYSNSGS
+101 SANVYYSNGGNISGS
-112 ISKSDSCNL
+112 GTCWL
-121 DRIPRYLSSMN
+121 DKIPRYLNSINIYNNGSS
-132 VWLDSS
+132 
-138 GLNWAKVKWT
+138 LNSISVKWT
-148 CGEERDWTGWSFQ
+148 CDPNRDWTQYSLNGGGWTDAGDSVS
-161 MGISDDK
+161 SDNRSG
-168 KDYTGSATYQEEV
+168 TFTIGGLQPNTTYSVKVRLRRADSKLWSE
-181 ASDGKSG
+181 SG
-188 WFLIK
+188 
-193 NLEPALNTA
+193 T
-202 ITVKITRKDSQLS
+202 
-215 SYKNINISTK
+215 INIATK
-225 NKATITSQNDNFS
+225 NKATIISQNDNFS
-238 VNSDNSLT
+238 VNSDNALI

-269 LTSNKTT
+269 LTSAKTT

-309 GNAEYYSEKVGIL
+309 GNAEYYSEKVGTL

-332 NFTYQDTNNVT
+332 NFTYQDTNNAT

-372 QNSATMSKYR
+372 QNSADMSKYR
-382 FIIGDIQKEA
+382 FIIGDVQKEA

-405 KANNNVFNMYAIDSR
+405 NANNNVFNMYAIDSR

-433 KAYNNINI
+433 KAYSNINI

-452 IGSGVILTFSGDIW
+452 IGSSVVLTFAGDIW
-466 NNSFGNVK
+466 NNSFGSVQ

-494 GETNIMPEVKGQS
+494 GKTNIMPDVKGQS
-507 YSKSV
+507 YSKSI
-512 LIKGDKGAEGFEVNS
+512 LIKGDKGAEGFEVSS

-540 TYTYELLIGTGTPGI
+540 TYTYELLIGTGKPGI
-555 AITAKGIAF
+555 AITANGIAF
-564 FNMYDEQLG
+564 FNMYDESLG
-573 GAIQI
+573 GAVQI

>member
-1 MALGGTIATNH
+1 MALSGTIATNH

-30 QNKNDNY
+30 QSKNDNY
-37 SNVSWEVR
+37 SSVSWEVR
-45 AKRNSSHWV
+45 AKRTNSHWV

-68 NLSGKY
+68 NLSGQY
-74 DNDTVIASGSFT
+74 YNDTVIASGSFT

-96 FSISM
+96 FSMSM
-101 SANVYYSNSGS
+101 SANVYYSNGGNISGS
-112 ISKSDSCNL
+112 GTCWL
-121 DRIPRYLSSMN
+121 DKIPRYLNSINIYNNGSS
-132 VWLDSS
+132 
-138 GLNWAKVKWT
+138 LNSISVKWT
-148 CGEERDWTGWSFQ
+148 CDPNRDWTQYSLNGGGWTDAGDSVS
-161 MGISDDK
+161 SDNRSG
-168 KDYTGSATYQEEV
+168 TFTIGGLQPNTTYSVKVRLRRADSKLWSE
-181 ASDGKSG
+181 SG
-188 WFLIK
+188 
-193 NLEPALNTA
+193 T
-202 ITVKITRKDSQLS
+202 ITIA
-215 SYKNINISTK
+215 TK
-225 NKATITSQNDNFS
+225 NKATIISQNDNFS
-238 VNSDNSLT
+238 VNSDNALI
-246 VKCDNPSGN
+246 VKCVNPSGN

-269 LTSNKTT
+269 LTSAKTT

-309 GNAEYYSEKVGIL
+309 GNAEYYSEKVGTL

-372 QNSATMSKYR
+372 QNSANMSKYR

-420 GNSTLKTISPSTY
+420 GNSTLKTISPRTY
-433 KAYNNINI
+433 KAYSNINI

-452 IGSGVILTFSGDIW
+452 IGSSVVLTFAGDIW
-466 NNSFGNVK
+466 NNSFGSVQ
-474 NEITSCIYKYKKTNS
+474 NEITSCIYIYKKTNS

-494 GETNIMPEVKGQS
+494 GKTNIMPEVKGQS

>member
-1 MALGGTIATNH
+1 MALSGTIATNH

-37 SNVSWEVR
+37 SSVSWEVR
-45 AKRNSSHWV
+45 AKRTNSHWV

-68 NLSGKY
+68 NLSGQY
-74 DNDTVIASGSFT
+74 YNDTVIASGSFT

-96 FSISM
+96 FSMSM
-101 SANVYYSNSGS
+101 SANVYYSNGGNISGS
-112 ISKSDSCNL
+112 GTCWL
-121 DRIPRYLSSMN
+121 DKIPRYLNSINIYNNGSS
-132 VWLDSS
+132 
-138 GLNWAKVKWT
+138 LNSISVKWT
-148 CGEERDWTGWSFQ
+148 CDPNRDWTQYSLNGGGWTDAGDSVS
-161 MGISDDK
+161 SDNRSG
-168 KDYTGSATYQEEV
+168 TFTIGGLQPNTTYSVKVRLRRADSKLWSE
-181 ASDGKSG
+181 SG
-188 WFLIK
+188 
-193 NLEPALNTA
+193 T
-202 ITVKITRKDSQLS
+202 
-215 SYKNINISTK
+215 INIATK
-225 NKATITSQNDNFS
+225 NKATIISQNDNFS
-238 VNSDNSLT
+238 VNSDNALI

-269 LTSNKTT
+269 LTSAKTT

-309 GNAEYYSEKVGIL
+309 GNAEYYSEKVGTL

-332 NFTYQDTNNVT
+332 NFTYQDTNNAT

-372 QNSATMSKYR
+372 QNSADMSKYR
-382 FIIGDIQKEA
+382 FIIGDVQKEA

-405 KANNNVFNMYAIDSR
+405 NANNNVFNMYAIDSR

-433 KAYNNINI
+433 KAYSNINI
-441 KSAVAQRQNNG
+441 KSAVVQRQNNG
-452 IGSGVILTFSGDIW
+452 IGSSVVLTFAGDIW
-466 NNSFGNVK
+466 NNSFGSVQ

-494 GETNIMPEVKGQS
+494 GKTNIMPDVKGQS
-507 YSKSV
+507 YSKSI
-512 LIKGDKGAEGFEVNS
+512 LIKGDKGAEGFEVSS

-540 TYTYELLIGTGTPGI
+540 TYTYELLIGTGKPGI
-555 AITAKGIAF
+555 AITANGIAF
-564 FNMYDEQLG
+564 FNMYDESLG
-573 GAIQI
+573 GAVQI

>member
-1 MALGGTIATNH
+1 MALSGTIATNH

-37 SNVSWEVR
+37 SSVSWEVR
-45 AKRNSSHWV
+45 AKRTNSHWV

-68 NLSGKY
+68 NLSGQY
-74 DNDTVIASGSFT
+74 YNDTVIASGSFT

-96 FSISM
+96 FSMSM
-101 SANVYYSNSGS
+101 SANVYYSNGGNISGS
-112 ISKSDSCNL
+112 DTCWL
-121 DRIPRYLSSMN
+121 DKIPRYLNSINIYNNGSS
-132 VWLDSS
+132 
-138 GLNWAKVKWT
+138 LNSISVKWT
-148 CGEERDWTGWSFQ
+148 CDPNRDWTQYSLNGGGWTDAGDSVS
-161 MGISDDK
+161 SDNRSG
-168 KDYTGSATYQEEV
+168 TFTIGGLQPNTTYSVKVRLRRADSKLWSE
-181 ASDGKSG
+181 SG
-188 WFLIK
+188 
-193 NLEPALNTA
+193 T
-202 ITVKITRKDSQLS
+202 ITIA
-215 SYKNINISTK
+215 TK
-225 NKATITSQNDNFS
+225 NKATIISQNDNFS
-238 VNSDNSLT
+238 VNSDNALI

-269 LTSNKTT
+269 LTSAKTT

-309 GNAEYYSEKVGIL
+309 GNAEYYSEKVGTL

-420 GNSTLKTISPSTY
+420 GNSTLKTISPRTY
-433 KAYNNINI
+433 KAYSNINI

-452 IGSGVILTFSGDIW
+452 IGSSVVLTFAGDIW
-466 NNSFGNVK
+466 NNSFGSVQ

-494 GETNIMPEVKGQS
+494 GKTNIMPEVKGQS

>member
-1 MALGGTIATNH
+1 MALSGTIATNH

-37 SNVSWEVR
+37 SSVSWEVR
-45 AKRNSSHWV
+45 AKRTNSHWV

-68 NLSGKY
+68 NLSGQY
-74 DNDTVIASGSFT
+74 YNDTVIASGSFT

-96 FSISM
+96 FSMSM
-101 SANVYYSNSGS
+101 SANVYYSNGGNISGS
-112 ISKSDSCNL
+112 GTCWL
-121 DRIPRYLSSMN
+121 DKIPRYLNSINIYNNGSS
-132 VWLDSS
+132 
-138 GLNWAKVKWT
+138 LNSISVKWT
-148 CGEERDWTGWSFQ
+148 CDPNRDWTQYSLNGGGWTDAGDSVS
-161 MGISDDK
+161 SDNRSG
-168 KDYTGSATYQEEV
+168 TFTIGGLQPNTTYSVKVRLRRADSKLWSE
-181 ASDGKSG
+181 SG
-188 WFLIK
+188 
-193 NLEPALNTA
+193 T
-202 ITVKITRKDSQLS
+202 ITIA
-215 SYKNINISTK
+215 TK
-225 NKATITSQNDNFS
+225 NKATIISQNDNFS
-238 VNSDNSLT
+238 VNSDNALI

-269 LTSNKTT
+269 LTSAKTT

-309 GNAEYYSEKVGIL
+309 GNAEYYSEKVGTL

-332 NFTYQDTNNVT
+332 NFTYQDTNNAT

-420 GNSTLKTISPSTY
+420 GNSTLKTISPRTY
-433 KAYNNINI
+433 KAYSNINI

-452 IGSGVILTFSGDIW
+452 IGSSVVLTFAGDIW
-466 NNSFGNVK
+466 NNSFGSVQ

-494 GETNIMPEVKGQS
+494 GKTNIMPEVKGQS